1 MMQLLTLKK
10 LGTLLSAG
18 LVLLGLWGCFRPTTP
33 GAIASP
39 SVISQIDNT
48 VNADLADGNRRF
60 SFKLWKTLLAKE
72 EEKNVFISP
81 ASIAIALTMTYNGAS
96 GETQTAMAKA
106 LELQGLSLDE
116 INQGYAHLQQ
126 SLQHDNSGIELSLAN
141 SLWGRED
148 IAFDPQFIDNT
159 KTFYNAHLRSLDFS
173 NPKTKQQINGWVK
186 QHTKGKIPEILDR
199 VNSSDLLF
207 LINAT
212 YFKGEWQQEF
222 NEELTRDRTF
232 YLAKGK
238 EKQHPMMFQTGTYDY
253 LETDEFQAARLPYGN
268 GRLSFYVFLPKEE
281 RSLSQFYQTLDDKTW
296 QTWIGQFSEQEG
308 SIALPKFKL
317 EYGTELSPILSSL
330 GMEIAFHPGADF
342 SAMMDADG
350 YIDRVKHKTFVEVN
364 ETGTEAAAATA
375 IAITETA
382 VAPTINP
389 FQMVVNRPFFCAI
402 YDSETD
408 TPLFLGSITNPE

>member
-1 MMQLLTLKK
+1 MMPLLTLKK

-39 SVISQIDNT
+39 SVISQSDNT
-48 VNADLADGNRRF
+48 INTALADANRRF
-60 SFKLWKTLLAKE
+60 SFKLWQTLLE
-72 EEKNVFISP
+72 REDEKNVFISP

-96 GETQTAMAKA
+96 GETQTAMAEA
-106 LELQGLSLDE
+106 LELQGLSLAE
-116 INQGYAHLQQ
+116 VNQGYAHLQQ
-126 SLQHDNSGIELSLAN
+126 SLRQNKSSIELSLAN

-159 KTFYNAHLRSLDFS
+159 KTFYNAHLRSLNFS

-186 QHTKGKIPEILDR
+186 QHTKGKIPKIVDR
-199 VNSSDLLF
+199 VSSSDLLF

-222 NEELTRDRTF
+222 NSDLTRDQTF
-232 YLAKGK
+232 YLTKGK

-253 LETDEFQAARLPYGN
+253 LETEEFQAVRLPYGD

-281 RSLSQFYQTLDDKTW
+281 RDLSQFYQSLNERTW
-296 QTWIGQFSEQEG
+296 QTWLGQFSEQEG
-308 SIALPKFKL
+308 SITLPKFKL
-317 EYGTELSPILSSL
+317 EYGKELSPILSDL
-330 GMEIAFHPGADF
+330 GMGIALNPGADF
-342 SAMMDADG
+342 SAMMNSDG

-364 ETGTEAAAATA
+364 ETGTEAAAVTA

-382 VAPTINP
+382 VAPAINP
-389 FQMVVNRPFFCAI
+389 FQMFVNRPFFCAI
-402 YDSETD
+402 YDSETN
-408 TPLFLGSITNPE
+408 TPLFLGSIVNPE